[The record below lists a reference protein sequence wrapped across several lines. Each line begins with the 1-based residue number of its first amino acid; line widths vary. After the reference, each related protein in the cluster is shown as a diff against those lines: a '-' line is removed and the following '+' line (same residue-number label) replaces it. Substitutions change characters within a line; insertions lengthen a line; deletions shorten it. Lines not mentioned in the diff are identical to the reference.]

1 MTDQISSYNYIVAN
15 KMTFISYQT
24 LPLSIHTELSNKPMQ
39 PSFFYISNS
48 KTNFVN
54 FSTHENLNIS
64 TLLFLVD
71 RFHLVPCQRTRK
83 LKETVTNANR
93 TFPIITSSTE
103 DERLI
108 PTIKQ
113 CVDIA
118 LWDYIVV

>member
-71 RFHLVPCQRTRK
+71 RFSSGSLSTK
-83 LKETVTNANR
+83 TETKGTVTNANR
-93 TFPIITSSTE
+93 TFPNITSSTE

-118 LWDYIVV
+118 LWDCIVV